1 MEKSNKNKR
10 KFNDVE
16 GNNDENEEEK
26 IEMFYT
32 LVKSIREARRSMIM
46 MRNNG
51 LEETNSTK
59 EQYLE
64 NDKVNKQ
71 KQIHDQEELIWKPSF
86 QLQDFTEEVRLHQ
99 INPVPNLSLASA
111 AGSSQKSI
119 YMVDDAKQKKAKQ
132 DLDLRL
138 SL

>member
-86 QLQDFTEEVRLHQ
+86 QLQDFTEEVHLHQ